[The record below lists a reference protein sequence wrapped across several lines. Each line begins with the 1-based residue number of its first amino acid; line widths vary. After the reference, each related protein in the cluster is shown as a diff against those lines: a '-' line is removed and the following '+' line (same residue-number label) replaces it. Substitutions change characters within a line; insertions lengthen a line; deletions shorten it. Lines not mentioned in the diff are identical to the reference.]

1 MFQIGSHL
9 AEQRRRLGLTLAEC
23 ESATRIRAKYL
34 EALEEDRP
42 DDLPDPAYV
51 RIFLRG
57 YATFLGL
64 DAGALLAEFDERHGD
79 VGPGDEHRLVS
90 AEPPAAGR
98 MAELS
103 RWLVRR
109 RGRSRRREA
118 VSVAVVL
125 AAILAVLFWLGET
138 GGSRLSTPGHS
149 TAPPT
154 ATQAGRPPPTVRP
167 HRPAAA
173 VLLTLTGAQT
183 GGSYVLVRRGSA
195 TGAVVYQGTVTPGAS
210 VRIRV
215 SRSLW
220 MRVGW
225 EPGLRVLFGGR
236 SVPLSGGTGDFTVTR
251 AGVTSAR

>member
-1 MFQIGSHL
+1 VFQIGSHL

-34 EALEEDRP
+34 VALEEDRP

-64 DAGALLAEFDERHGD
+64 DAGALLTEFDERHGD
-79 VGPGDEHRLVS
+79 VGLGDEHRLVS
-90 AEPPAAGR
+90 AESPAAGR
-98 MAELS
+98 MAELG

-118 VSVAVVL
+118 VSIAAVL
-125 AAILAVLFWLGET
+125 AAILAALFWLGET
-138 GGSRLSTPGHS
+138 GGSPSSSPGPSTL
-149 TAPPT
+149 PPT
-154 ATQAGRPPPTVRP
+154 ATQAGTPPPIARLRRP
-167 HRPAAA
+167 AA

-195 TGAVVYQGTVTPGAS
+195 TGAVVYQGTVAPGAS
-210 VRIRV
+210 VRVRV

-225 EPGLRVLFGGR
+225 APSLRVLLGGR
-236 SVPLSGGTGDFTVTR
+236 SVPLSSGTGDFTVTR

>member
-1 MFQIGSHL
+1 VFQIGSHL

-23 ESATRIRAKYL
+23 ESATMIRAKYL
-34 EALEEDRP
+34 AALEEDRP

-64 DAGALLAEFDERHGD
+64 DAGVLLTEFDEHHGD
-79 VGPGDEHRLVS
+79 VGLGDEHRLVS

-98 MAELS
+98 MAELG
-103 RWLVRR
+103 RWLVQR

-125 AAILAVLFWLGET
+125 AAILAVLYWLGET
-138 GGSRLSTPGHS
+138 GGSRSSTPGPS
-149 TAPPT
+149 TVPPT
-154 ATQAGRPPPTVRP
+154 ATRAGTPAPITRPG
-167 HRPAAA
+167 RPAAA
-173 VLLTLTGAQT
+173 VLLTLTGTQT
-183 GGSYVLVRRGSA
+183 GGSYVLVRRSSA
-195 TGAVVYQGTVTPGAS
+195 TGAVVYQGTVAPGAS

-215 SRSLW
+215 TGSLW

-225 EPGLRVLFGGR
+225 APSLRVLLGGR

>member
-34 EALEEDRP
+34 AALEEDRL

-64 DAGALLAEFDERHGD
+64 DARALLTEFDERRGD

-98 MAELS
+98 MAELG
-103 RWLVRR
+103 RWLVQR

-118 VSVAVVL
+118 VSIAVVL

-138 GGSRLSTPGHS
+138 GGSPSSTPGPS
-149 TAPPT
+149 TVPPT
-154 ATQAGRPPPTVRP
+154 ATHAGTPPPTARP
-167 HRPAAA
+167 GRAPAA

-183 GGSYVLVRRGSA
+183 GGSYVLVRRSSA
-195 TGAVVYQGTVTPGAS
+195 TGAVVYQGTVAPGAS

-225 EPGLRVLFGGR
+225 APSLRVLLGGR
-236 SVPLSGGTGDFTVTR
+236 SVPLSGGTGDFTVTP